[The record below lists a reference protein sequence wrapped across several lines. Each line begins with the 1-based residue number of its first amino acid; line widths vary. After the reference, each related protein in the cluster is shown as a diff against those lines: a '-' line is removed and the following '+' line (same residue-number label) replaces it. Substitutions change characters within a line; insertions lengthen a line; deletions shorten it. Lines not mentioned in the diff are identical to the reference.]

1 MDIKEPNSVRK
12 EKTGLEEYLVPN
24 SDLGADLP
32 AYSESSARYPGP
44 STSSSVVVASP
55 LGNGV
60 LPIAA
65 LTPSVP
71 TNGVR
76 VITVLEPIKG
86 SWLLDPLAAQPSGPS
101 ILQTIAEN
109 RVGRR
114 PRRLRNLN
122 VIMGTPMGTPT
133 AKLDSRHGNI
143 SASLRIV
150 GESAIPATATIHST
164 TRSGNIVLELV
175 SKSPTRMVNLDA
187 YSRSGNV
194 SLLIPRSFSGLVEL
208 RTRNGNTQLLPAL
221 ASSVRVV
228 RATNTET
235 VVFVGNGAFPQV
247 EPTSSRDLARLFT
260 RSGCVR
266 LGFSGEDAFN
276 ESEGVIAKATHL
288 FQKLTTRSAG
298 P

>member
-12 EKTGLEEYLVPN
+12 EKTGLEDYLLPN
-24 SDLGADLP
+24 SDLVGDLP
-32 AYSESSARYPGP
+32 GYSESSARYPGP

-76 VITVLEPIKG
+76 IITVLEPIKG

-101 ILQTIAEN
+101 ILQTLAEN

-114 PRRLRNLN
+114 PRRVRNLN
-122 VIMGTPMGTPT
+122 VIMGTPT
-133 AKLDSRHGNI
+133 AKFDSRHGNI

-150 GESAIPATATIHST
+150 GESAIPATATINST

-175 SKSPTRMVNLDA
+175 SKSTTRTVQFDA
-187 YSRSGNV
+187 YSRSGNI
-194 SLLIPRSFSGLVEL
+194 SLLIPRNFSGLIEL
-208 RTRNGNTQLLPAL
+208 RSRNGATQLLPAL
-221 ASSVRVV
+221 ASSVRIV
-228 RATNTET
+228 RATNRET
-235 VVFVGNGAFPQV
+235 VVFVGNEAFPQV
-247 EPTSSRDLARLFT
+247 DPTGTRDLARLFSH
-260 RSGCVR
+260 SGCVR